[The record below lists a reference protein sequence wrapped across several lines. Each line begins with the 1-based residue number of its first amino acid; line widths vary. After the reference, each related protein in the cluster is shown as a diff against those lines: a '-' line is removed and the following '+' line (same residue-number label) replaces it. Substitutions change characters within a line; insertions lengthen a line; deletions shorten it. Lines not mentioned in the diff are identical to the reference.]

1 VSERDIELEHRLTRI
16 ETKLDDI
23 ERLMRELQVN
33 VKTQSENA
41 YRISRISLYISVA
54 SLSAVISLVVA
65 LALR

>member
-1 VSERDIELEHRLTRI
+1 MSERDIELEHRLTRI